1 MAGRSVRGAAAG
13 VGSCPHLL
21 SAVTHDGQVV
31 LAQRQIPD
39 KGSEISEISELAV
52 LVIELDLAGKVV
64 TLDALCRLRHKASY
78 EDVLVMPMCCPEP
91 QLAAAS
97 PDRWSAYS
105 QVFEEGHDGV
115 GGTVTAGGATER
127 RGSRECLFFEGE
139 VGVDVDLGGGDALVA
154 QP

>member
-64 TLDALCRLRHKASY
+64 TVDALCRLRHNASY

-91 QLAAAS
+91 QLAARAVRKVVLPGQRLFLSLGAGRIRWDESRSSGS
-97 PDRWSAYS
+97 PP
-105 QVFEEGHDGV
+105 
-115 GGTVTAGGATER
+115 
-127 RGSRECLFFEGE
+127 L
-139 VGVDVDLGGGDALVA
+139 
-154 QP
+154 